1 MTITVASAA
10 LDTTWV
16 EFGTV
21 SFTTSTLATMSMMID
36 EVASKLKRGT
46 ILSTTTTPTAQS
58 VQNWIVRGKEELV
71 EIKNF
76 TFSKRYVT
84 TTTTADTYR
93 YSLPND
99 YNGGDVSLRDIT
111 NHRYLIEWPSANYDL
126 KYPDPTEETSD
137 EPSVFCIKNMELWL
151 MPPAGGTY
159 TLELT
164 YRRSGDD
171 AGCSVL
177 WLPEIERFRCCDFAT
192 AEAFYS
198 LHDFQKGD
206 AYYNRWAQGLG
217 KAVRADGKRKWK
229 SRGFQAIS
237 CLQEHYAYRN
247 QP

>member
-1 MTITVASAA
+1 MAITVASAS

-21 SFTTSTLATMSMMID
+21 SFTTGTLDTMSACID

-46 ILSTTTTPTAQS
+46 TLTSTTTPTAQA
-58 VQNWIVRGKEELV
+58 VKNWIIRGKEELV

-76 TFSKRYVT
+76 TFAKRYVT
-84 TTTTADTYR
+84 TNTVSGQYR

-99 YNGGDVSLRDIT
+99 YNGGSVRIRDVT
-111 NHRYLIEWPSANYDL
+111 NNRFLVEWPSGHYDL
-126 KYPDPTEETSD
+126 KYPDPSEEDND
-137 EPSVFCIKNMELWL
+137 EPNVFCIKNRELWL
-151 MPPAGGTY
+151 MPPAGGVY
-159 TLELT
+159 ALELD
-164 YRRSGDD
+164 YGRSGDD
-171 AGCSVL
+171 AGIDIL

-206 AYYNRWAQGLG
+206 AYYARWAQGLG

-237 CLQEHYAYRN
+237 SLQEHFAYRN